1 MDRETE
7 LALVK
12 RLGDGDAAAFDTVYD
27 EYRARIYSFLVR
39 LSRRRDVAEDFR
51 NDLYLRTIAGLTTY
65 EPDRG
70 CADRIRER
78 CHARIAK
85 RKRAEALPSPAA
97 ARYCRRILE
106 PSLVVVVCAVF
117 LCEVLRRA
125 LLLYG
130 F

>member
-1 MDRETE
+1 MMD
-7 LALVK
+7 
-12 RLGDGDAAAFDTVYD
+12 G
-27 EYRARIYSFLVR
+27 
-39 LSRRRDVAEDFR
+39 DFR
-51 NDLYLRTIAGLTTY
+51 NDPYLRMVASLTTY
-65 EPDRG
+65 EPDRR

-85 RKRAEALPSPAA
+85 RKRAEALPSAAA
-97 ARYCRRILE
+97 ARYCRCFLE
-106 PSLVVVVCAVF
+106 PSLVVVVCAAF

>member
-1 MDRETE
+1 MMD
-7 LALVK
+7 
-12 RLGDGDAAAFDTVYD
+12 
-27 EYRARIYSFLVR
+27 
-39 LSRRRDVAEDFR
+39 EDFR
-51 NDLYLRTIAGLTTY
+51 NDPYWRMIASLTTY
-65 EPDRG
+65 EPVRG

-78 CHARIAK
+78 CHARIIK
-85 RKRAEALPSPAA
+85 GKRADALPSPAA
-97 ARYCRRILE
+97 ARYCRWILE

>member
-1 MDRETE
+1 MMN
-7 LALVK
+7 
-12 RLGDGDAAAFDTVYD
+12 
-27 EYRARIYSFLVR
+27 
-39 LSRRRDVAEDFR
+39 EDFR
-51 NDLYLRTIAGLTTY
+51 NDPYLRMIAGLTIY

-78 CHARIAK
+78 CHARIAR
-85 RKRAEALPSPAA
+85 RKRVAALPSLAA
-97 ARYCRRILE
+97 ACYCRCILE